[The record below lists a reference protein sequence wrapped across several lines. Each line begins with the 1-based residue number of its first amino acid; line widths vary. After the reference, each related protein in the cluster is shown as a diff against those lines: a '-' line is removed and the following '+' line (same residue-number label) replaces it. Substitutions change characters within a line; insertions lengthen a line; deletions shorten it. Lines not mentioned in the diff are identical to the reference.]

1 MATPLNVSQLF
12 GAVEPIVRKHY
23 GLEKNRYKAEFS
35 QVFDTEKGKEAVRH
49 AMEFGGPG
57 ALPQRNEND
66 TVAGLNIKQGPDQSY
81 VWTMFAGQ
89 MTLSWELV
97 RDAKYKA
104 IARVAGALGNAM
116 ALTPEYLAALYLD
129 NAFSTSGSLSA
140 DGAAVYSTSHL
151 IVQTQASNGANKLST
166 AAALSET
173 SLEDSITAL
182 MTIKGPDGLI
192 TKVMPEKLVVPAALD
207 ITSRKLAQSDKTL
220 GSANNDP
227 SMVKSGRSGITPF
240 TFRYLS
246 SSTQWHIKT
255 DRPNGLFWEWDVEE
269 QFMEDNAPTSL
280 QKIYIGFMRC
290 RYGIDD
296 WRGLFGSNPS

>member
-23 GLEKNRYKAEFS
+23 GLEKNRYKSEFDK
-35 QVFDTEKGKEAVRH
+35 VFDTSKGKEAVRH

-57 ALPQRNEND
+57 ALVQRNEND
-66 TVAGLNIKQGPDQSY
+66 TVAGLNIKQGPDQTY
-81 VWTMFAGQ
+81 NWTMFAGQ
-89 MTLSWELV
+89 ITMSWELA

-104 IARVAGALGNAM
+104 IARIAGALGNSM

-151 IVQTQASNGANKLST
+151 IVQTQASNGSNKLST

-173 SLEDSITAL
+173 SLEDATTQL
-182 MTIKGPDGLI
+182 MTTKGPDGLI
-192 TKVMPEKLVVPAALD
+192 TRVMGEKLVVPAALD
-207 ITSRKLAQSDKTL
+207 LTAAKIAKSKQTL

-227 SMVKSGRSGITPF
+227 NLMNSGARGYEPF
-240 TFRYLS
+240 TFRYLT